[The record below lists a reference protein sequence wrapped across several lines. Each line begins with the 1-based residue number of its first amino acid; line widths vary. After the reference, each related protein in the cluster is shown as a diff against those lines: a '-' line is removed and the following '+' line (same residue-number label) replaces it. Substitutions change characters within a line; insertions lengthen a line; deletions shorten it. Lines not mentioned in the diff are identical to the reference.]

1 MKKIM
6 KFTPN
11 SKIQSIPF
19 VKPLSETSFPR
30 FSGRG
35 EQVCISPLITDL
47 VDRGPSTILESC
59 NTYCR
64 GVAGGSRQVSLNY
77 YPIREQVPFCS
88 ELLSI
93 ALFKSIKLQLIRK
106 LDLVNIF

>member
-1 MKKIM
+1 MEKIM

-35 EQVCISPLITDL
+35 EQLHIRVVMEDL
-47 VDRGPSTILESC
+47 VGQILKSC
-59 NTYCR
+59 NTYYR
-64 GVAGGSRQVSLNY
+64 RVLDSLTDSREGGT
-77 YPIREQVPFCS
+77 
-88 ELLSI
+88 
-93 ALFKSIKLQLIRK
+93 
-106 LDLVNIF
+106 

>member
-1 MKKIM
+1 M

-35 EQVCISPLITDL
+35 EQLQIRVLGTFYI
-47 VDRGPSTILESC
+47 GQILEFC
-59 NTYCR
+59 NTYYR
-64 GVAGGSRQVSLNY
+64 N
-77 YPIREQVPFCS
+77 
-88 ELLSI
+88 
-93 ALFKSIKLQLIRK
+93 LIM
-106 LDLVNIF
+106 LG